1 MPVGPKALGREDTTL
16 GWGAMA
22 KRAGLA
28 LAALAL
34 LGAGRAFPSLSEQD
48 PVVVVQSFQRGLAR
62 SEGLGPLASYL
73 SEAKRNEVLREA
85 GGSYEGPGAQRV
97 LEGWRDHLLLMAP
110 RLVQQQID
118 PERAVLVFQGQVELG
133 GQGLMDATLG
143 VLLVKEYGAWRIVR
157 QKASYRRP
165 PTPQPDGSG
174 FDF

>member
-1 MPVGPKALGREDTTL
+1 M
-16 GWGAMA
+16 
-22 KRAGLA
+22 A

-34 LGAGRAFPSLSEQD
+34 LGAGRAFPALGDQD
-48 PVVVVQSFQRGLAR
+48 PVVVVQSFQRALAR
-62 SEGLGPLASYL
+62 GEGLSPLVGYL
-73 SEAKRNEVLREA
+73 AESKRTEVLREA
-85 GGSYEGPGAQRV
+85 GGSFDSPGGQRV
-97 LEGWRDHLLLMAP
+97 VEGWRDHLLLMGP

-143 VLLVKEYGAWRIVR
+143 VLLVKEGGSWRIVR

-165 PTPQPDGSG
+165 PTPRPDGSS